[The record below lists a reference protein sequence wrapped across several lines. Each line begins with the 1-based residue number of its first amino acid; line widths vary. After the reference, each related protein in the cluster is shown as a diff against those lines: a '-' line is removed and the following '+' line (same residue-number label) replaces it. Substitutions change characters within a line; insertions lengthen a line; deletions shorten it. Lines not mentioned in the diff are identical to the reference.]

1 MGNHHPPATTTYA
14 CHPFA
19 ICHCPLPPH
28 PIYSSVCENAI
39 KSLKLQLQLLLHLQL
54 KSPAT
59 PKEKAVATKS
69 VNWQWNRNAMVWGS
83 VDPLQVTLWVSR
95 TYNPRPSKWV
105 CFRLTIWPFGQALPS
120 ATYWG
125 FGAVPWGRM
134 RNANYLHDLGHLGKK
149 FWRPTE
155 PSILAKTLGQLNW
168 NAK

>member
-1 MGNHHPPATTTYA
+1 MAFVIFWLWPSGQRQETPGDEEAGQTLATPAPSPVGNHHPPATTTYA

-69 VNWQWNRNAMVWGS
+69 VN
-83 VDPLQVTLWVSR
+83 
-95 TYNPRPSKWV
+95 
-105 CFRLTIWPFGQALPS
+105 
-120 ATYWG
+120 
-125 FGAVPWGRM
+125 
-134 RNANYLHDLGHLGKK
+134 
-149 FWRPTE
+149 
-155 PSILAKTLGQLNW
+155 
-168 NAK
+168 